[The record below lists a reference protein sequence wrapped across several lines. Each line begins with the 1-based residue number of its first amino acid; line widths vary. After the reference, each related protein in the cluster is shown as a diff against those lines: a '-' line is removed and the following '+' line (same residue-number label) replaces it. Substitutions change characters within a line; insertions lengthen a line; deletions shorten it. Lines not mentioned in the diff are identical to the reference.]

1 LFEINGLMMSLID
14 EEYIM
19 ELHGRSIVV
28 DTHCD
33 TLKCLSPAFTRLRDY
48 WFIDRSHIGLGGRAE
63 VGHVDI
69 PRLKEGGVDCQVFA
83 ISSARERLP
92 PYALRTAMDM
102 LDIFYSEC
110 ERNRD
115 DIIPATS
122 YREILEAVE
131 RGKIAAVLSI
141 EGADVIEGS
150 LGVLRCLYRLGV
162 RMVGLVHSLRNPL
175 ADGVS
180 DSRTGGGLSELGV
193 EVVEELD
200 RLGVIID
207 VSHLSEAGFF
217 DLIEVSRRP
226 IIASH
231 SNCRAICD
239 HPRNLTDDQ
248 IRAIADRGGVVGLSF
263 VPQFIHEKG
272 ASVKKLVDH
281 IDHIVDLVGPRYVG
295 LGSDFDGMP
304 KTPEGLEDASKIPN
318 ITRELIRRE
327 YPEEDIRM
335 ILGENH
341 LRVFR
346 EVVG

>member
-1 LFEINGLMMSLID
+1 MMKKVD
-14 EEYIM
+14 EEYVM
-19 ELHGRSIVV
+19 ELHRSSIVV

-33 TLKCLSPAFTRLRDY
+33 TLKCLSPVFTRLRDY
-48 WFIDRSHIGLGGRAE
+48 WFVDRSSLGLGRRAD

-69 PRLKEGGVDCQVFA
+69 PRLREGGVDCQVFA

-92 PYALRTAMDM
+92 PYALRTALEM

-110 ERNRD
+110 ERNRESLA
-115 DIIPATS
+115 PATT
-122 YREILEAVE
+122 YQDVMDAV
-131 RGKIAAVLSI
+131 RGGKIAAILSI

-150 LGVLRCLYRLGV
+150 LEVLRCFYRLGV

-193 EVVEELD
+193 EVVEELE
-200 RLGVIID
+200 RLGVLID
-207 VSHLSEAGFF
+207 ASHLSEAGFW
-217 DLIEVSRRP
+217 DLIDITRRP
-226 IIASH
+226 IVASH
-231 SNCRAICD
+231 SNCRALCD

-248 IRAIADRGGVVGLSF
+248 IRALAERGGVVGLSF
-263 VPQFIHEKG
+263 VPQFIHREE
-272 ASVKKLVDH
+272 ASVSRLVDH

-304 KTPEGLEDASKIPN
+304 KTPMGLEDASKIPN
-318 ITRELIRRE
+318 ITRELVRRG
-327 YPEEDIRM
+327 YPEDEIRM

-341 LRVFR
+341 LRVFK